1 MTRTLI
7 ALVLFAFPLLG
18 RAEARPTFVYPQK
31 EWTQADPARLGWSVM
46 RLNKAKAYAD
56 AIGPS
61 AVVVVH
67 RGSLIAAWGDVDERH
82 AVQSVRKSFLS
93 ALLGIAVAQKKLN
106 VNATLAQLRIDD
118 RPPLTA
124 AEKRARVVDLL
135 TSRSGIYHSA
145 LYEHPS
151 WKKRKPARGTHAPG
165 THWFYNNWDFNALGT
180 IYERATGST
189 IGDAFARSIARPIGM
204 EDFRAKDVDY
214 LTRTSAT
221 EKFMENESDHRAYIF
236 NMTAR
241 DMARFG
247 LLYLSE
253 GRWNGRQIIPASW
266 IRESTRAIADTGSRG
281 GYGYMWWVQPE
292 SKAMPAMYYASGAG
306 GHRIVVIPKFELVV
320 VHQVPSGGVGLFTQL
335 RRRFFGSHSVEDEE
349 IARLLQLII
358 AAHPVSSRHRAT
370 ADLGPDARPARV
382 CVRRK
387 CAGVAVEWVRLAS
400 RRVERR
406 FRSAGA

>member
-1 MTRTLI
+1 
-7 ALVLFAFPLLG
+7 
-18 RAEARPTFVYPQK
+18 
-31 EWTQADPARLGWSVM
+31 
-46 RLNKAKAYAD
+46 
-56 AIGPS
+56 
-61 AVVVVH
+61 VVH

-93 ALLGIAVAQKKLN
+93 ALLGIAVAQKKLD

-118 RPPLTA
+118 RPPLTT
-124 AEKRARVVDLL
+124 AEKRARVADLL

-180 IYERATGST
+180 IYEQATGSE

-204 EDFRAKDVDY
+204 EDFRPGDVEY
-214 LTRTSAT
+214 LTRTSVT

-241 DMARFG
+241 DIARFG

-266 IRESTRAIADTGSRG
+266 IRESTRPLVDTGSRG

-292 SKAMPAMYYASGAG
+292 SATMPAMYYASGAG
-306 GHRIVVIPKFELVV
+306 GHRIYIIPKLDLVI

-335 RRRFFGSHSVEDEE
+335 RRRFFGSQSVEDEE
-349 IARLLQLII
+349 LDRLLQLIV

-370 ADLGPDARPARV
+370 SHLAPDPCPARV

-387 CAGVAVEWVRLAS
+387 CAGASVERVSIAS

-406 FRSAGA
+406 DRAAAA